1 MVSFISGDVGLAPA
15 FKEPEESMSTSPQA
29 TILAME
35 QQQSRAEVNRTPS
48 RSQVELMLNLL
59 ASLLPLLFQL
69 RLEAL
74 HQIVVLISGMEE
86 KGSQPGS
93 ADRSSSSFQSSSL
106 LTSVR
111 LQFLAGCFGL
121 GTVGAGGL
129 KRESVQLHHYQV
141 QSCSHFQIGGCFP
154 HVSEPTFVHPLSQ
167 DGVKAA
173 KRSIQMEIQTA
184 VHKIYQQL
192 SVTLERALQANKHH
206 IGNKKYD
213 WAFPGASINY

>member
-1 MVSFISGDVGLAPA
+1 MIKL
-15 FKEPEESMSTSPQA
+15 KWH
-29 TILAME
+29 ILH
-35 QQQSRAEVNRTPS
+35 
-48 RSQVELMLNLL
+48 L
-59 ASLLPLLFQL
+59 QL

-86 KGSQPGS
+86 KGSQPGN
-93 ADRSSSSFQSSSL
+93 ADRTSSAFQSSSL

-121 GTVGAGGL
+121 GTVGNGGL

-141 QSCSHFQIGGCFP
+141 SIYFIPMSHVFILYFSNT
-154 HVSEPTFVHPLSQ
+154 VSFKSVAPTLTSIDCLILCGFFLQ
-167 DGVKAA
+167 DGIKAA
-173 KRSIQMEIQTA
+173 KRSLQVEIQTA

-206 IGNKKYD
+206 IGKKSHYIH
-213 WAFPGASINY
+213 PGL